1 MKRAVLCR
9 LFYGYLKCLERTV
22 KVRWV
27 SPEEFKG
34 LHVIGFWHE
43 DSFVMNLVLK
53 RLTEA
58 DADVEVM
65 VTGDERGEY
74 IQYLV
79 EKCGGEAV
87 RIDYG
92 KGSIQALTRVLKDLK
107 KKEKNVA
114 IAMDGPLGPRHMAK
128 KLPLLLSEKSKAEL
142 VGVTASYSSK
152 FALKK
157 RWDHYRIPLPFSTV
171 TVQFDNYGIAGSG
184 KIPDFRVCHNEQEC
198 SIISTRTAMKER
210 ETLELWR

>member
-9 LFYGYLKCLERTV
+9 LFYGYLKCLEWTV

-53 RLTEA
+53 RLAEA
-58 DADVEVM
+58 DVHVEVM
-65 VTGDERGEY
+65 VTGDERGDY
-74 IQYLV
+74 IQYML
-79 EKCGGEAV
+79 ERCGGEAV

-92 KGSIQALTRVLKDLK
+92 KGSIRALTGVLKDLK

-114 IAMDGPLGPRHMAK
+114 IAMDGPLGPRHVTK
-128 KLPLLLSEKSKAEL
+128 KLPLLLSEKSKTEL
-142 VGVTASYSSK
+142 VGVSVSYSSK
-152 FALKK
+152 LALKK
-157 RWDHYRIPLPFSTV
+157 RWDHYRIPLPFSTI
-171 TVQFDNYGIAGSG
+171 TVQFDNYGIADTG
-184 KIPDFRVCHNEQEC
+184 KLPYIRVCHNEQEC

-210 ETLELWR
+210 EILELWR